1 MFLGQ
6 TKCVKI
12 VIATEKPN
20 LEIRVERIGEVADVI
35 QRDVRDVAKL
45 GADTKALAE
54 DMSQRVENAE
64 RKTDKVENRLWH
76 VAIAVIVAGGMPALI
91 SRFFS

>member
-1 MFLGQ
+1 M
-6 TKCVKI
+6 K
-12 VIATEKPN
+12 KPN

-54 DMSQRVENAE
+54 DMSRRVENAE
-64 RKTDKVENRLWH
+64 RKTDKVENRLRH
-76 VAIAVIVAGGMPALI
+76 VVIAVMVAGGMPALI